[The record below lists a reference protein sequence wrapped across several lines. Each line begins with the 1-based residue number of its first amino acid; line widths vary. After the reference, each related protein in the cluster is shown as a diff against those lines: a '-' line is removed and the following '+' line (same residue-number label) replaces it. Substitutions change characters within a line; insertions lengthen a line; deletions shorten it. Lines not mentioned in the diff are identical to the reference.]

1 MLKTTIRAAA
11 LIGALGAAP
20 VASADPAPGAYLAAR
35 QAAAAND
42 YQSAAGYFT
51 KALMNDP
58 QNPFLME
65 GAMASY
71 LSLGAMDQAVPIARS
86 MRETGIESQIA
97 HLALLGHDAASD
109 NWDAIF
115 NSLEEGHEVSPLVDG
130 LVQGWTALGQG
141 AMDRAVVN
149 FDSVIEAEGMR
160 GYGLYHK
167 ALALA
172 LVGDFEAAEETFR
185 ALNDRG
191 AFSARAAIAHAQ
203 VLSQLDRN
211 DEARDILTAAFN
223 VDQAPLVRDITSRL
237 EADESV
243 PFDIVDSPRAGVAEV
258 MFMIVN
264 VLQDDTPDGYVL
276 HYARLAE
283 YLDPSHTEALIVTA
297 ALLERLGRYD
307 LAGEAFARVPKED
320 PAYQAAEIG
329 RIDVLYRA
337 DRLEAASEAAQA
349 LARDFPDTWGVQD
362 KLGDIL
368 RVAEDMEGAR
378 AAYTRAL
385 DLIDADNGPG
395 RVSLYFARAITSHT
409 LDDWPEAEADFRAAL
424 EIMPSNAG
432 VLNYLGYSLV
442 ERGENLDEALDM
454 IERAAAAQP
463 DNGAIID
470 SLGWVLFKLGDYEE
484 AVGYMEH
491 AVTLEAVDPIVND
504 HLGDVYWAVG
514 RKTEAHFQWKRAL
527 SFGPEPELADRIK
540 RKLEIGLDAVL
551 SEEGRAPLTVAD
563 DSP

>member
-130 LVQGWTALGQG
+130 LVQGWAALGQG

>member
-51 KALMNDP
+51 KALMSDP

-130 LVQGWTALGQG
+130 LVQGWAALGQG

-349 LARDFPDTWGVQD
+349 LARDFPDTWG
-362 KLGDIL
+362 
-368 RVAEDMEGAR
+368 
-378 AAYTRAL
+378 RAL

>member
-51 KALMNDP
+51 KALMSDP

-130 LVQGWTALGQG
+130 LVQGWAALGQG

>member
-1 MLKTTIRAAA
+1 MLKTTIRAAV
-11 LIGALGAAP
+11 LIGALGTAQIS
-20 VASADPAPGAYLAAR
+20 SADPSAGAYLAAR
-35 QAAAAND
+35 QAAASND
-42 YQSAAGYFT
+42 FPAAAGFFT
-51 KALMNDP
+51 RALLSDP
-58 QNPFLME
+58 QNTYLLE

-71 LSLGAMDQAVPIARS
+71 LSLGAMDQAVPIARE
-86 MRETGIESQIA
+86 MREIGIESQIA
-97 HLALLGHDAASD
+97 NLALLGENAASD
-109 NWDAIF
+109 DWDAIF
-115 NSLEEGHEVSPLVDG
+115 NGLEQGHEISPLVDG
-130 LVQGWTALGQG
+130 LVQGWAALGQG
-141 AMDRAVVN
+141 AMDRAVAN
-149 FDSVIEAEGMR
+149 FDNLIEADGMR

-167 ALALA
+167 ALALS
-172 LVGDFEAAEETFR
+172 LVGDFDAADETFR
-185 ALNDRG
+185 TLNDRG
-191 AFSARAAIAHAQ
+191 PFSARAALAHAQ
-203 VLSQLDRN
+203 VLSQLGRN
-211 DEARDILTAAFN
+211 DDASDVLTTAFN
-223 VDQAPLVRDITSRL
+223 VDQAPLVSDLMSRL
-237 EADESV
+237 DAGEPV

-264 VLQDDTPDGYVL
+264 VLQGETPDGYTL

-283 YLDPSHTEALIVTA
+283 YLDPSHTEAMIVTA
-297 ALLERLGRYD
+297 ALLERLGRFE
-307 LAGEAFARVPKED
+307 LAGDAYARVPKDD
-320 PAYQAAEIG
+320 PAYQAAEVG

-337 DRLEAASEAAQA
+337 DRLEAATEAAQA
-349 LARDFPDTWGVQD
+349 LAREFPDTWAVQD

-368 RVAEDMEGAR
+368 RVGEDIEGAR

-385 DLIDADNGPG
+385 DLIDADNGAG

-424 EIMPSNAG
+424 EITPDNAG

-442 ERGENLDEALDM
+442 ERGEHLDEALDM

-470 SLGWVLFKLGDYEE
+470 SLGWVLFKLGEYED

-527 SFGPEPELADRIK
+527 SFDPDPELAERIK
-540 RKLEIGLDAVL
+540 RKLEVGLDAVL
-551 SEEGRAPLTVAD
+551 SEEGRAPLTVAND
-563 DSP
+563 DP

>member
-20 VASADPAPGAYLAAR
+20 FASADPAPGAYLAAR

-58 QNPFLME
+58 QNTFLME

-71 LSLGAMDQAVPIARS
+71 LSLGAMDQAVPIARN
-86 MRETGIESQIA
+86 MREAGIESQIA
-97 HLALLGHDAASD
+97 HLALLGHHAASD

-130 LVQGWTALGQG
+130 LVQGWAALGQG
-141 AMDRAVVN
+141 EMDRAVVS
-149 FDSVIEAEGMR
+149 FDNVIEAEGMR

-172 LVGDFEAAEETFR
+172 LVGDFEAAEEAFAT
-185 ALNDRG
+185 LNDRG

-203 VLSQLDRN
+203 VLSQLNRN
-211 DEARDILTAAFN
+211 DDAKDILTAAFN
-223 VDQAPLVRDITSRL
+223 VDQAPLVSDITSRL
-237 EADESV
+237 EADEPV
-243 PFDIVDSPRAGVAEV
+243 PFDIIDSPRAGVAEV

-264 VLQDDTPDGYVL
+264 VLQGETPDGYVL

-283 YLDPSHTEALIVTA
+283 YLDPNHTEALVVAA
-297 ALLERLGRYD
+297 ALLERLGLYD
-307 LAGEAFARVPKED
+307 LAGEAFARVPKDD

-329 RIDVLYRA
+329 RIDVLYRD
-337 DRLEAASEAAQA
+337 DRLDAAIEAAQA

-368 RVAEDMEGAR
+368 RVAEDMDGAR

-424 EIMPSNAG
+424 EIMPNNAG

-470 SLGWVLFKLGDYEE
+470 SLGWVLFKLGEYEE

-527 SFGPEPELADRIK
+527 SFDPEPELAERIK

-551 SEEGRAPLTVAD
+551 SEEGRAPLTVAN

>member
-130 LVQGWTALGQG
+130 LVQGWAALGQG

-349 LARDFPDTWGVQD
+349 LARDFPETWGVQD